1 MFVNDLPVGKDR
13 DLYEPRIHPF
23 AYITKTVG
31 IGSTTIYVDTLRPI
45 FDSENENLDS
55 SALSFQNKVMFIAQ
69 ETKTAAAATA
79 IVSGLGTISSID
91 ITSGGAGY
99 STATL
104 SIGSTVQGGTGIGTT
119 TTAFGSLTIA
129 NGVITGAAITNPGY
143 GYTTDSPPKVL
154 ISPPVYTE
162 EGNNVNVYAGD
173 QGEIVGFGT
182 TTISGGTQFIMD
194 LHIPANSFLR
204 NASLTGTAVT
214 ISGISTNDYFVV
226 EFSNVGIATT
236 SITALNSGGGTTGVG
251 TAFIDNVYEVNSS
264 EIVYAP
270 TGLDSSGVGIGTTYL
285 NRVFVRID
293 GDFKPYTTVGITTSN
308 FYGSFSWGRIDLTS
322 RSGLVSY
329 TAYTGAGIGTNG
341 TGISTS
347 MIVQRTNKLKSKNY
361 AT

>member
-1 MFVNDLPVGKDR
+1 M
-13 DLYEPRIHPF
+13 
-23 AYITKTVG
+23 
-31 IGSTTIYVDTLRPI
+31 
-45 FDSENENLDS
+45 
-55 SALSFQNKVMFIAQ
+55 
-69 ETKTAAAATA
+69 
-79 IVSGLGTISSID
+79 
-91 ITSGGAGY
+91 
-99 STATL
+99 
-104 SIGSTVQGGTGIGTT
+104 
-119 TTAFGSLTIA
+119 
-129 NGVITGAAITNPGY
+129 
-143 GYTTDSPPKVL
+143 VL

-162 EGNNVNVYAGD
+162 EGNSVIVYAGD

-182 TTISGGTQFIMD
+182 TTIDSGTQFIMD
-194 LHIPANSFLR
+194 LHIPSNSFLR
-204 NASLTGTAVT
+204 NSTLTGTAIT

-236 SITALNSGGGTTGVG
+236 SITALNDGGGTTGVG

-270 TGLDSSGVGIGTTYL
+270 TGLDASGVGIGTTYL
-285 NRVFVRID
+285 NRVFVKID

-322 RSGLVSY
+322 RSGLVTN

-347 MIVQRTNKLKSKNY
+347 MIVQRTNKLKSANY